1 MGGSPAARLARLRT
15 VAGFVPPPTAVVA
28 LYFSVLFANV
38 SVLFVFACF
47 CRLCKN
53 EVEEVFAPQD
63 CVRNEGAGGFLKVGV
78 AGVTNVVAPDSYV
91 TCAFDVLEGIVNK
104 RWNVIDQA
112 LPVLASGAGPMSV
125 EEWEVFAHKRA
136 ALMLVCECKIH
147 SAAGLPSEEVYP
159 LSYLCCPGA
168 GDADV
173 RQQSAPDTVARKL
186 LDYTRMLGRNPT
198 RVGVVVEHP
207 VYVDVNVERG
217 V

>member
-15 VAGFVPPPTAVVA
+15 VAGFVPPQTAVVA

-38 SVLFVFACF
+38 CVLFVVACF
-47 CRLCKN
+47 CRLFEN

-78 AGVTNVVAPDSYV
+78 AGVTNQVTPNAYV
-91 TCAFDVLEGIVNK
+91 TRAFDVLDGIINK

-147 SAAGLPSEEVYP
+147 SAVGLLSKVVYP
-159 LSYLCCPGA
+159 LSYLCCSGA
-168 GDADV
+168 CDADT
-173 RQQSAPDTVARKL
+173 A
-186 LDYTRMLGRNPT
+186 
-198 RVGVVVEHP
+198 VGT
-207 VYVDVNVERG
+207 
-217 V
+217 